1 MKITTKHLVQT
12 ALLLAICIASQYFKN
27 LSVYI
32 TGPIVNATIIIAV
45 LSVGLFSGLLLSII
59 APITAFFFTGS
70 PIMAAI
76 PLMFPAIMAGNAILA
91 VSVWYFKEKTSLKFK
106 LPVGMIVG
114 SIFKAAFMGILIV
127 LILLPTFGDQ
137 IAAKLPKPE
146 ALPAVLQTAKIT
158 FSVTQLTTALIGSL
172 IAYLIWIP
180 LSRYLKSEE
189 YNFSHARYAKSV
201 RRNGD

>member
-91 VSVWYFKEKTSLKFK
+91 VSVWFFKERTSLKLK
-106 LPVGMIVG
+106 LPVGMILG
-114 SIFKAAFMGILIV
+114 SIAKAVFMGILIV
-127 LILLPTFGDQ
+127 LILLPAFGDQ
-137 IAAKLPKPE
+137 IASKLPKPE
-146 ALPAVLQTAKIT
+146 ALPAVLQTARIT

-172 IAYLIWIP
+172 IAYLIWLP

-189 YNFSHARYAKSV
+189 
-201 RRNGD
+201 

>member
-91 VSVWYFKEKTSLKFK
+91 VSVWYFKEKTSLKLK

-114 SIFKAAFMGILIV
+114 SIVKAVFMGILIV

-180 LSRYLKSEE
+180 LGRYLKSEE
-189 YNFSHARYAKSV
+189 
-201 RRNGD
+201 